1 MRLTAT
7 ITAALVGSV
16 VAFAPQ
22 QSSLVHGRSSALRMS
37 TEAVPITVTGNNIE
51 VTPALNEYVV
61 KKLERTVGKLASS
74 GAVKDCDVHL
84 VVNKNPKVEEP
95 HKAEIV
101 TSLKGTVIRCAE
113 ESADMYKS
121 IDEVCDRL
129 NRKLVKYKER
139 RLEGFHGGKSMSE
152 DLADALNAVE
162 INGEDVASEEDF
174 VDPDAP
180 TVTKV
185 KSYDLSKTVSV
196 QEAVFA
202 LDYVDHDF
210 YVFRNEEDG
219 EINVVYK
226 RNAGGVGLI
235 QPK

>member
-1 MRLTAT
+1 
-7 ITAALVGSV
+7 
-16 VAFAPQ
+16 
-22 QSSLVHGRSSALRMS
+22 
-37 TEAVPITVTGNNIE
+37 
-51 VTPALNEYVV
+51 
-61 KKLERTVGKLASS
+61 
-74 GAVKDCDVHL
+74 
-84 VVNKNPKVEEP
+84 
-95 HKAEIV
+95 
-101 TSLKGTVIRCAE
+101 
-113 ESADMYKS
+113 MYKS

-162 INGEDVASEEDF
+162 VNGDDGAAGEDF

-185 KSYDLSKTVSV
+185 KSYDLSKQISV

-210 YVFRNEEDG
+210 YVFRNAEDG

-235 QPK
+235 QPSQ

>member
-1 MRLTAT
+1 MQ
-7 ITAALVGSV
+7 V
-16 VAFAPQ
+16 
-22 QSSLVHGRSSALRMS
+22 
-37 TEAVPITVTGNNIE
+37 EA
-51 VTPALNEYVV
+51 
-61 KKLERTVGKLASS
+61 
-74 GAVKDCDVHL
+74 
-84 VVNKNPKVEEP
+84 P

-113 ESADMYKS
+113 ETADMYKS

-162 INGEDVASEEDF
+162 IGEDSAAGEDF

-185 KSYDLSKTVSV
+185 KSYDLSKQISV

-210 YVFRNEEDG
+210 YVFRNAEDG
-219 EINVVYK
+219 EINVAYK
-226 RNAGGVGLI
+226 RTAGGVAQRQSQLRCDVPAPARPQRAGDRPGMGRGAPA
-235 QPK
+235 QRTAD

>member
-1 MRLTAT
+1 MIRFGGIGLCFMRWTDCSL
-7 ITAALVGSV
+7 LLLRDFSV
-16 VAFAPQ
+16 LF
-22 QSSLVHGRSSALRMS
+22 
-37 TEAVPITVTGNNIE
+37 
-51 VTPALNEYVV
+51 
-61 KKLERTVGKLASS
+61 
-74 GAVKDCDVHL
+74 CFL
-84 VVNKNPKVEEP
+84 VVVCFESMQVEAP

-113 ESADMYKS
+113 ETADMYKS

-162 INGEDVASEEDF
+162 IGEDGAAGEDF

-185 KSYDLSKTVSV
+185 KSYDLSKQISV

-210 YVFRNEEDG
+210 YVFRNAEDG
-219 EINVVYK
+219 EINVAYK
-226 RNAGGVGLI
+226 RTAGGVGLI
-235 QPK
+235 QPSQ

>member
-1 MRLTAT
+1 M
-7 ITAALVGSV
+7 
-16 VAFAPQ
+16 
-22 QSSLVHGRSSALRMS
+22 
-37 TEAVPITVTGNNIE
+37 
-51 VTPALNEYVV
+51 
-61 KKLERTVGKLASS
+61 
-74 GAVKDCDVHL
+74 
-84 VVNKNPKVEEP
+84 NPCQVEEP

-113 ESADMYKS
+113 ETADMYKS

-162 INGEDVASEEDF
+162 IGEDSAAGEDF

-185 KSYDLSKTVSV
+185 KSYDLSKQISV

-210 YVFRNEEDG
+210 YVFRNAEDG
-219 EINVVYK
+219 EINVAYK
-226 RNAGGVGLI
+226 RTAGGVGLI
-235 QPK
+235 QPSQ

>member
-1 MRLTAT
+1 MLWTYPQRAGFRAFIVQFMQWTVFCFCSFRIFSVPFYIFSSFVLTA
-7 ITAALVGSV
+7 
-16 VAFAPQ
+16 Q
-22 QSSLVHGRSSALRMS
+22 
-37 TEAVPITVTGNNIE
+37 
-51 VTPALNEYVV
+51 
-61 KKLERTVGKLASS
+61 
-74 GAVKDCDVHL
+74 
-84 VVNKNPKVEEP
+84 VEEP

-162 INGEDVASEEDF
+162 VSGEDGAAVEDF

-180 TVTKV
+180 TITKV
-185 KSYDLSKTVSV
+185 K
-196 QEAVFA
+196 
-202 LDYVDHDF
+202 
-210 YVFRNEEDG
+210 R
-219 EINVVYK
+219 
-226 RNAGGVGLI
+226 
-235 QPK
+235 